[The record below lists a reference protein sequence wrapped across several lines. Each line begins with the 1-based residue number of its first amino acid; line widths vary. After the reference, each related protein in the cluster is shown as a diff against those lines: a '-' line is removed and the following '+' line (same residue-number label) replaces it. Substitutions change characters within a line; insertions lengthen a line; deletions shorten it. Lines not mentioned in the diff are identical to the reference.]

1 MDLTSTMDDA
11 KLERFRELNLLEKH
25 RVESFKDW
33 PFSSKSTCSISKMAE
48 AGFYWTGTTREND
61 TATCFVC
68 AKTLDGWEAEDEP
81 WKEHLKHAPQCEF
94 VKMGCAEKDLTV
106 EQFLNIFG
114 TVVKT
119 NISKNI
125 KDFKTKFVK
134 DNEAKLKSFTH
145 NQS

>member
-1 MDLTSTMDDA
+1 
-11 KLERFRELNLLEKH
+11 
-25 RVESFKDW
+25 
-33 PFSSKSTCSISKMAE
+33 MAE

-106 EQFLNIFG
+106 SVQTSRQQTMFG
-114 TVVKT
+114 
-119 NISKNI
+119 I
-125 KDFKTKFVK
+125 KK
-134 DNEAKLKSFTH
+134 H
-145 NQS
+145 